1 MFKNEFA
8 TLCNAGRAKADF
20 LEKNKVGYFVSAL
33 MAGLFIAFGGF
44 ITFTWGANLTING
57 APAMVR
63 GAQSFSF
70 AAALLGGSVS
80 WGETIKVWIVC
91 YIGNL
96 LGSLISAVGFQIS
109 GVPSGDV
116 GAYYAKIAETK
127 MHLAPQELIFRGIFC
142 NILVCLAVWC
152 GFKLKSEAAK
162 LIMIFWCIF
171 VFMICGFEHSIANMS
186 VLAVGLMNAG
196 DASVSIGGYIYNVG
210 LVTLGNM
217 IGGAIFV
224 ALPYYITAKE
234 PKK

>member
-1 MFKNEFA
+1 
-8 TLCNAGRAKADF
+8 
-20 LEKNKVGYFVSAL
+20 
-33 MAGLFIAFGGF
+33 MAG
-44 ITFTWGANLTING
+44 
-57 APAMVR
+57 
-63 GAQSFSF
+63 SS
-70 AAALLGGSVS
+70 LGGSVS
-80 WGETIKVWIVC
+80 WGETVKLWIVC

>member
-1 MFKNEFA
+1 MS
-8 TLCNAGRAKADF
+8 LGVGQILVRAI
-20 LEKNKVGYFVSAL
+20 L
-33 MAGLFIAFGGF
+33 
-44 ITFTWGANLTING
+44 
-57 APAMVR
+57 
-63 GAQSFSF
+63 
-70 AAALLGGSVS
+70 
-80 WGETIKVWIVC
+80 
-91 YIGNL
+91 
-96 LGSLISAVGFQIS
+96 
-109 GVPSGDV
+109 
-116 GAYYAKIAETK
+116 
-127 MHLAPQELIFRGIFC
+127 C

>member
-1 MFKNEFA
+1 MT
-8 TLCNAGRAKADF
+8 TLN
-20 LEKNKVGYFVSAL
+20 
-33 MAGLFIAFGGF
+33 
-44 ITFTWGANLTING
+44 ITFESKAVKNYDNSGA
-57 APAMVR
+57 
-63 GAQSFSF
+63 
-70 AAALLGGSVS
+70 
-80 WGETIKVWIVC
+80 
-91 YIGNL
+91 
-96 LGSLISAVGFQIS
+96 
-109 GVPSGDV
+109 
-116 GAYYAKIAETK
+116 
-127 MHLAPQELIFRGIFC
+127 H
-142 NILVCLAVWC
+142 
-152 GFKLKSEAAK
+152 EAAK